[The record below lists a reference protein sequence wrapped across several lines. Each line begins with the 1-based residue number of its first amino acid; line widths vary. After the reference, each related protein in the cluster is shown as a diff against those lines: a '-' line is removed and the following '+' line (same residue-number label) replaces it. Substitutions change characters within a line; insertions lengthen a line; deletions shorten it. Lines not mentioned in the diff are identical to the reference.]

1 MPPESKPTSEPIEAD
16 TLLPRPKGS
25 LPLVVLAGLG
35 IVVAI
40 YLARDLLIPLV
51 LAVLLALL
59 LRPLLRRMQR
69 LHLPDFASAALLI
82 LAVAAVTAL
91 VAVKLAGQAQ
101 EWLTH
106 APTTVESVSKM
117 LPSKSGGPI
126 GREHLADALD
136 RRRRVSQPLL

>member
-1 MPPESKPTSEPIEAD
+1 MSALHLPWLASRLPVEIGRELPHSFIESSGCKSIVSLFATGSRNVQFAENVTLVWALLLPRLLSRTPAKVASCMPLESKPTSEPIEAD

-25 LPLVVLAGLG
+25 FPLVVLAGLG

-69 LHLPDFASAALLI
+69 
-82 LAVAAVTAL
+82 
-91 VAVKLAGQAQ
+91 
-101 EWLTH
+101 
-106 APTTVESVSKM
+106 
-117 LPSKSGGPI
+117 
-126 GREHLADALD
+126 
-136 RRRRVSQPLL
+136 